1 MDLPILLYHHLVE
14 GENVDAGHYEVS
26 LRQFEEQLDTLRRL
40 KFETIHFATLTEMM
54 EGREK
59 PRPRMAIITFDD
71 AFRSFHQLALPALKR
86 RGMRA
91 TVFVPAGEIGGSNR
105 WDGAKGFPRRE
116 IMSEDELREIAAD
129 GMEIGSH
136 GWAHRSLPECSD
148 AEAREELVRSRER
161 LHALGHAAD
170 VFAYPHGHYS
180 QTSKELVAAAG
191 YRAAV
196 SIFSDAPSVT
206 ADRYAMRR
214 IYVHPGDTPW
224 RFRGKLSRPYLRL
237 MARRGKPAEASPV
250 VK

>member
-40 KFETIHFATLTEMM
+40 KFETIDFRTLTEMI
-54 EGREK
+54 EGRPK
-59 PRPRMAIITFDD
+59 PRRRMAIITFDD
-71 AFRSFHQLALPALKR
+71 AFRSFIELALPALKR

-105 WDGAKGFPRRE
+105 WDSAKGFPRRA
-116 IMSEDELREIAAD
+116 IMTEDELWQIATE

-136 GWAHRSLPECSD
+136 GWAHRSLPACSD
-148 AEAREELVRSRER
+148 AEAQEELVRSREHLR
-161 LHALGHAAD
+161 TLGHAAD
-170 VFAYPHGHYS
+170 VFAYPHGHHS
-180 QTSKELVAAAG
+180 EKSKALVAAAG

-206 ADRYAMRR
+206 DDRYAMRR
-214 IYVHPGDTPW
+214 VYVHPGDTPW

-237 MARRGKPAEASPV
+237 MAQRGKPAEPSSVA
-250 VK
+250 

>member
-40 KFETIHFATLTEMM
+40 KFETIDFATLTEMLD
-54 EGREK
+54 GRQK
-59 PRPRMAIITFDD
+59 PRPRMAIVTFDD
-71 AFRSFHQLALPALKR
+71 AFQSFANLALPALKR

-105 WDGAKGFPRRE
+105 WDSAKGFPRRE
-116 IMSEDELREIAAD
+116 IMSEDELRQIAVE
-129 GMEIGSH
+129 GTEIGSH
-136 GWAHRSLPECSD
+136 GWAHRSLPECSE
-148 AEAREELVRSRER
+148 AEAREELFRSREHLR
-161 LHALGHAAD
+161 ALGHAAD
-170 VFAYPHGHYS
+170 VFAYPHGHH
-180 QTSKELVAAAG
+180 SKNSAEMVAAAG

-196 SIFSDAPSVT
+196 SIFSGAPSVT

-237 MARRGKPAEASPV
+237 MARRGMPAEASV
-250 VK
+250 VAK

>member
-1 MDLPILLYHHLVE
+1 MPILLYHHLVE
-14 GENVDAGHYEVS
+14 GENVDRGDYEIS
-26 LRQFEEQLDTLRRL
+26 LRQFEAQLDTLRRL
-40 KFETIHFATLTEMM
+40 KFATIDFATLLEML
-54 EGREK
+54 EGRQT

-71 AFRSFHQLALPALKR
+71 AFRSFFELALPALKR

-105 WDGAKGFPRRE
+105 WDNANGFPRRE
-116 IMSEDELREIAAD
+116 IMSEDELQQMAAE

-161 LHALGHAAD
+161 LHALGHTAD

-180 QTSKELVAAAG
+180 ETSKELVAAAG

-214 IYVHPGDTPW
+214 IYVHPGDARW
-224 RFRGKLSRPYLRL
+224 RFRAKLSRTYLRL
-237 MARRGKPAEASPV
+237 MARRGMPGASAV
-250 VK
+250 AK